1 MRSSRPVTRTSLTL
15 ARLAKTGM
23 RRGLFEGSRGW
34 LYVGL
39 AASALR
45 VARWVVTEAE
55 VVETVE
61 LKPGETI
68 EIRTV
73 TPKR

>member
-1 MRSSRPVTRTSLTL
+1 MSRPTTRASLAL
-15 ARLAKTGM
+15 ARLSKAGM
-23 RRGLFEGSRGW
+23 RRGVLEGSRGW
-34 LYVGL
+34 LYLGL

-45 VARWVVTEAE
+45 VARWVITESE

-61 LKPGETI
+61 LKRGETI

>member
-1 MRSSRPVTRTSLTL
+1 MSRPITRTSLAL
-15 ARLAKTGM
+15 ARVARTGM
-23 RRGLFEGSRGW
+23 RKGVFDGSRGW

-45 VARWVVTEAE
+45 VARWIITESE

-61 LKPGETI
+61 LKSGEAI
-68 EIRTV
+68 EIRTI

>member
-1 MRSSRPVTRTSLTL
+1 VARPVTRTSLAL

-23 RRGLFEGSRGW
+23 RRGALEGSRGW

-45 VARWVVTEAE
+45 VARWIVTEPE
-55 VVETVE
+55 VVERIE
-61 LKPGETI
+61 LKKGETL
-68 EIRTV
+68 EIRNV
-73 TPKR
+73 ARGG

>member
-1 MRSSRPVTRTSLTL
+1 MSRPVTRTSLAL

-23 RRGLFEGSRGW
+23 RKGVFDGSRGW
-34 LYVGL
+34 LSLGL

-45 VARWVVTEAE
+45 VDRWIITESE

-61 LKPGETI
+61 LKPGEAI
-68 EIRTV
+68 EIRTI